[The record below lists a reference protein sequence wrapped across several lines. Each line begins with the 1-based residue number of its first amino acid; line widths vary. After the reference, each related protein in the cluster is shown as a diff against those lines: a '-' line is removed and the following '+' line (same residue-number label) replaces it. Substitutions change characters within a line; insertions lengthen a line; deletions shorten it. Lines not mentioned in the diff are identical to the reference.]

1 MKTLNQSKTLRVDL
15 GERSYD
21 IVIGKNLINRAG
33 KYLRPHLSEPRVL
46 TITDENVAAHWLEP
60 YKASLVAENICG
72 SEMVLPPG
80 EKTKSFGQLKR
91 VIEWV
96 LQTGVDRKTVL
107 VALGGGVIGDLVGF
121 AAAIALRG
129 IPLIQIPT
137 TLLAQVDSS
146 VGGKTA
152 IDTPQG
158 KNLVG
163 AFYQPRLVLADLTTL
178 DTLPLRQIL
187 AGYAEV
193 IKYGLINNPDFFEWC
208 ETNGSD
214 LINGDLGLR
223 AHAVE
228 KSCFI
233 KAQVVARDERE
244 AGLRALLNLGH
255 TFGHAFEV
263 EVGFGKK
270 LLHGEAVAMGT
281 IAAFE
286 FSQRLGLCSGQDV
299 VRIREHFRAVGLPID
314 ISSVV
319 TKKWTTDKLIHHMGK
334 DKKVEANVLTFILAR
349 GIGSAFVS
357 KNVKIQ
363 DLRIHLDNLLK

>member
-1 MKTLNQSKTLRVDL
+1 MKNSYENHEVFLGEKNYKIFFGQNILENCNSVFKNYVFGEKIIVVYDSSLEKNHLSRLMTSLDGFNTNLIKVKSGEKSKSFYSLNILLNQILSL
-15 GERSYD
+15 GVTR
-21 IVIGKNLINRAG
+21 N
-33 KYLRPHLSEPRVL
+33 
-46 TITDENVAAHWLEP
+46 TI
-60 YKASLVAENICG
+60 LVA
-72 SEMVLPPG
+72 
-80 EKTKSFGQLKR
+80 F
-91 VIEWV
+91 
-96 LQTGVDRKTVL
+96 
-107 VALGGGVIGDLVGF
+107 GGGVIGDLVGF
-121 AAAIALRG
+121 AASILLRG
-129 IPLIQIPT
+129 VKYIQIPS

-334 DKKVEANVLTFILAR
+334 DKKTEGDNLTFILAR
-349 GIGSAFVS
+349 GIGQAYIETDVPAEALRVLLS
-357 KNVKIQ
+357 
-363 DLRIHLDNLLK
+363 DLLLT